1 MRIDVYINESG
12 GLSLICGKYKDE
24 YIQLP
29 YLARERYQQ
38 IYEASL
44 HGKLHC
50 ACCGQPLK
58 MQMSIKQEP
67 AFIHADHSV
76 HEQCEQYS
84 QAVQES
90 AASKEAVYK
99 ELNGFRLP
107 AGRSISENSD
117 KKETG
122 WKSYQLAK
130 MDRPL
135 QIKEKS
141 AANSVLEIRLDD
153 TQLEA
158 VTTIDGPL
166 LVLAGAGSG
175 KTRVLTTRALYMMEK
190 QGIDPGSIML
200 VTFTSKAAQEM
211 KHRLSEHAVHGA
223 GRLVCGTFHSIFYK
237 ILMHSDPERWNGQH
251 LIKWDWQKEQY
262 IKTAGRDLGLNEK
275 EFPYDQAL
283 QQISYWKNT
292 YLTAGE
298 IKPAD
303 EFEEQVLTLY
313 KNYEEMKSAQGQF
326 DFDDMLIK
334 CYELFSENPELL
346 KAYQARFEYFLVDEF
361 QDINPVQYELLKML
375 SSRTNQLC
383 VVGDDDQSIYAF
395 RGSDPSFI
403 LNFKHDFPG
412 AKIVTLAENYR
423 SSHEIVASAN
433 SVISKNKQ
441 RHQKAMNAQYQ
452 NDTPPLFF
460 FPFDEEEEATLV
472 VNDMKEKL
480 ESGAKPGDFAVLYRT
495 HTSGRAIFERLA
507 QSSIPFTIE
516 QEGLSFY
523 ERRMVK
529 SLLAYL
535 RLGLNPDDSAAIVHV
550 MSALFIKQSALND
563 LKAFSITHDCTFVE
577 ALAKLQSLQPF
588 QKAKIKKIVPLFKK
602 LRLMRPA
609 AAIDVIE
616 KEMGFSD
623 FLKKRGN
630 EGNAIEKGSD
640 DLKDVRVLAGK
651 FETIAELLEHA
662 DHMTAK
668 SKEWRQKRDPH
679 AVQLMTVHRAKGLEY
694 EHVYILGAV
703 DGGLPHDFALD
714 SFRKGDE
721 KPIEEERRLMYVA
734 MTRARTS
741 LSVSVPQYRR
751 GRRAIPSRFIRGL
764 ITP

>member
-1 MRIDVYINESG
+1 MG
-12 GLSLICGKYKDE
+12 GLSLICGKLKDE
-24 YIQLP
+24 FIQLP
-29 YLARERYQQ
+29 YLARERYQYV
-38 IYEASL
+38 YEASL
-44 HGKLHC
+44 HGKVTC
-50 ACCGQPLK
+50 ACCNQPLK
-58 MQMSIKQEP
+58 LYLSIKQKP
-67 AFIHADHSV
+67 YFYHADHAI
-76 HEQCEQYS
+76 HNQCEQYS
-84 QAVQES
+84 ETIQQA
-90 AASKEAVYK
+90 AASKEVEYK
-99 ELNGFRLP
+99 EMNGFRMP
-107 AGRSISENSD
+107 SSRAITD
-117 KKETG
+117 DQTQKETS
-122 WKSYQLAK
+122 WKSFQLAK
-130 MDRPL
+130 L
-135 QIKEKS
+135 GHTSWSAKEK
-141 AANSVLEIRLDD
+141 AAAKSILTVKLDD

-175 KTRVLTTRALYMMEK
+175 KTRVLTTRALYMMEE
-190 QGIDPGSIML
+190 QNINPGSIML

-211 KHRLSEHAVHGA
+211 KNRISGYAASQAA

-237 ILMHSDPERWNGQH
+237 ILMHSDSERWNGQH

-262 IKTAGRDLGLNEK
+262 IKFAGRELGLDEK
-275 EFPYDQAL
+275 EFPFDQAL
-283 QQISYWKNT
+283 QQISFWKNT
-292 YLTAGE
+292 FLSKRE
-298 IKPAD
+298 IKP
-303 EFEEQVLTLY
+303 ETEWEEKALFLY
-313 KNYEEMKSAQGQF
+313 EKYEEMKNAQNQF

-334 CYELFSENPELL
+334 CYELLLENPKLL
-346 KAYQARFEYFLVDEF
+346 AQYQERFHYFLVDEF

-375 SSRTNQLC
+375 SSHTKQLC

-403 LNFKHDFPG
+403 LNFKQDFPD

-423 SSHEIVASAN
+423 SSHEIVSSAN

-452 NDTPPLFF
+452 NEAPPLFF
-460 FPFDEEEEATLV
+460 FPHDEEEEATLV
-472 VNDMKEKL
+472 VTDMKEKL
-480 ESGAKPGDFAVLYRT
+480 KNGAKPADFAVLYRT
-495 HTSGRAIFERLA
+495 HTAGRAIFERLA

-529 SLLAYL
+529 GVLAYL
-535 RLGLNPDDSAAIVHV
+535 RLGMNPDDSAAIVHV
-550 MSALFIKQSALND
+550 MTALFIKQSALND

-577 ALAKLQSLQPF
+577 ALTKLESLQPF
-588 QKAKIKKIVPLFKK
+588 QKAKIKRIVPMFAK
-602 LRLMRPA
+602 LKTLKPT
-609 AAIDVIE
+609 AAIDLID
-616 KEMGFSD
+616 KDMGFSD

-640 DLKDVRVLAGK
+640 DLKDLRVLANK
-651 FETIAELLEHA
+651 FDTVAELLEHV

-668 SKEWRQKRDPH
+668 SKEWKQQRDPH
-679 AVQLMTVHRAKGLEY
+679 SVQLMTVHRAKGLEY

-734 MTRARTS
+734 MTRAKSS
-741 LSVSVPQYRR
+741 LSVSVPQFRR
-751 GRRAIPSRFIRGL
+751 GRKAIPSRFIRGL
-764 ITP
+764 MV

>member
-1 MRIDVYINESG
+1 M
-12 GLSLICGKYKDE
+12 ICGKFKDE
-24 YIQLP
+24 FIQLP
-29 YLARERYQQ
+29 YLARERFQQ
-38 IYEASL
+38 IYEAGI
-44 HGKLHC
+44 HGKVTC
-50 ACCGQPLK
+50 ACCNQPLK
-58 MQMSIKQEP
+58 LYLGIKQKP
-67 AFIHADHSV
+67 YFYHADHAI

-84 QAVQES
+84 ETIQQA
-90 AASKEAVYK
+90 AASKEIVSK
-99 ELNGFRLP
+99 ETNGFRMP
-107 AGRSISENSD
+107 AQRAIGGDQPR
-117 KKETG
+117 KESA
-122 WKSYQLAK
+122 WKPYQLAK
-130 MDRPL
+130 LGQTPL
-135 QIKEKS
+135 CAKEKT
-141 AANSVLEIRLDD
+141 AAKSILEVKLDD

-175 KTRVLTTRALYMMEK
+175 KTRVLTTRALYMMEE
-190 QGIDPGSIML
+190 QQINPASIML

-211 KHRLSEHAVHGA
+211 KHRLNEYATSPSS

-262 IKTAGRDLGLNEK
+262 IKSAGRELGLNEK

-283 QQISYWKNT
+283 QQISFWKNT
-292 YLTAGE
+292 FLSNRG
-298 IKPAD
+298 IKP
-303 EFEEQVLTLY
+303 ETEWEEQALFLY
-313 KNYEEMKSAQGQF
+313 EKYEEMKSAQNQF

-334 CYELFSENPELL
+334 CYELLAENPELL
-346 KAYQARFEYFLVDEF
+346 AQYQNRFRYFLVDEF

-375 SSRTNQLC
+375 SSHTNQLC

-403 LNFKHDFPG
+403 LNFKSDFSD

-423 SSHEIVASAN
+423 SSHEIVSSAN
-433 SVISKNKQ
+433 LVISKNKQ
-441 RHQKAMNAQYQ
+441 RHPKAMNAQYQ
-452 NDTPPLFF
+452 NEAPPLFF
-460 FPFDEEEEATLV
+460 FPHDEEEEATLV

-480 ESGAKPGDFAVLYRT
+480 ENGAKPGEFAVLYRT
-495 HTSGRAIFERLA
+495 HTAGRAIFERLA

-529 SLLAYL
+529 GLLAYL
-535 RLGLNPDDSAAIVHV
+535 RLGMNPDDSAAIVHV

-577 ALAKLQSLQPF
+577 ALTKLESIQPF
-588 QKAKIKKIVPLFKK
+588 QKSKIKRIVPMFSK
-602 LRLMRPA
+602 LKALRPT
-609 AAIDVIE
+609 AAIDMIE
-616 KEMGFSD
+616 KDMGFSD

-640 DLKDVRVLAGK
+640 DLKDLRVLANK
-651 FETIAELLEHA
+651 FDTVAELLAHVE
-662 DHMTAK
+662 HMTAK
-668 SKEWRQKRDPH
+668 SKEWKQKREPN

-703 DGGLPHDFALD
+703 DGGIPHDFSLD

-734 MTRARTS
+734 MTRAKSS

-751 GRRAIPSRFIRGL
+751 GRKAIPSRFIRGL
-764 ITP
+764 MV